1 MAGLGNPPNER
12 IEKPL
17 PSKSSEVALKKVII
31 MRSGPCSRAIG
42 FSVRKHGGGGGSRAL
57 RPVVTPV
64 GSDGATGGISVQF
77 PVAVPSN

>member
-1 MAGLGNPPNER
+1 MC
-12 IEKPL
+12 
-17 PSKSSEVALKKVII
+17 SE
-31 MRSGPCSRAIG
+31 PYSRAND
-42 FSVRKHGGGGGSRAL
+42 FSVRKHGGSRAL